1 MCIRD
6 RSYSHHD
13 PNPANDPTHQKH
25 PRLQFPNNSRLSVF
39 PSYDRNLGGLE
50 MTLRLRD
57 HLVKVFNSQKKR
69 TTKLEDNPRAMA
81 KLLKEAERV
90 KKVLSANSDH
100 KAQVGADDPVGR
112 MW

>member
-1 MCIRD
+1 
-6 RSYSHHD
+6 
-13 PNPANDPTHQKH
+13 
-25 PRLQFPNNSRLSVF
+25 
-39 PSYDRNLGGLE
+39 

-69 TTKLEDNPRAMA
+69 ATKLEDNPRAMA

-100 KAQVGADDPVGR
+100 KAQVGG
-112 MW
+112 